1 MQRHAL
7 TALAAL
13 LLVVVLLTPAAQAAT
28 RTTVELNVNKDTIE
42 GRLQLQYPLRANT
55 VNVAYDGIYKEDEY
69 RIAGVEFFLGN
80 TLSRD
85 LECFLGFRGVYGE
98 FTALPREPKLSS
110 VGFSGKSR
118 YTLIRDLLAFPVVWV
133 AQLTVSPEPMS
144 FDDTEKYWSL
154 RTSLDFNVLQ
164 DSGITVGYRY
174 READLEKRGLNRSY
188 EEGSAFIGYKLT
200 F

>member
-1 MQRHAL
+1 
-7 TALAAL
+7 
-13 LLVVVLLTPAAQAAT
+13 
-28 RTTVELNVNKDTIE
+28 
-42 GRLQLQYPLRANT
+42 
-55 VNVAYDGIYKEDEY
+55 
-69 RIAGVEFFLGN
+69 
-80 TLSRD
+80 
-85 LECFLGFRGVYGE
+85 
-98 FTALPREPKLSS
+98 
-110 VGFSGKSR
+110 
-118 YTLIRDLLAFPVVWV
+118 
-133 AQLTVSPEPMS
+133 MS